1 MLEITWQTSKLEGG
15 RFGDISGRGLQI
27 TSEIRTTPFNKEQL
41 DHIYNLLNLA

>member
-1 MLEITWQTSKLEGG
+1 MLEITWQTTKLEGG
-15 RFGDISGRGLQI
+15 RFGDISGRGLKV